1 MAVLVDSQKEMNRE
15 SILDAMKAR
24 RFYSTRDQNL
34 VLSFTCNGAQMGSKI
49 TGGRLNVVIE
59 ASDGDGEIFSKIW
72 LFKNGKKIKNWNPN
86 ITHPVVTTT
95 VNGTKGDYFYV
106 LVEQSGEFKWAAISS
121 PIFIN
126 KYK

>member
-1 MAVLVDSQKEMNRE
+1 
-15 SILDAMKAR
+15 
-24 RFYSTRDQNL
+24 
-34 VLSFTCNGAQMGSKI
+34 MGSQI
-49 TGGRLNVVIE
+49 PGGRLNVVID

-72 LFKNGKKIKNWNPN
+72 LFKNGKKIQNWNPN
-86 ITHPVVTTT
+86 STDPHVITT
-95 VNGTKGDYFYV
+95 VSATKGDYFYV